1 MFVFFFFSSRR
12 RHTRWTGDW
21 SSDVCSSDLDVRFHI
36 APALR
41 CCLTSTESAKS
52 RSPAT
57 TAENRLEKIAE
68 PGSAKFEFDPAAVA
82 PVLIKSAARLLR
94 APSRRRLKSTWLIPI
109 RAKLIIFLSL
119 FRIAQDFV
127 RLIDLFEL
135 FLGGRF
141 VPRDIG
147 MMFSRQLATG
157 GPNIIL
163 ARRL

>member
-1 MFVFFFFSSRR
+1 MERLYER
-12 RHTRWTGDW
+12 YH
-21 SSDVCSSDLDVRFHI
+21 DVRFHI

-41 CCLTSTESAKS
+41 CCLTSTESAK
-52 RSPAT
+52 
-57 TAENRLEKIAE
+57 NRLEKIAE

-135 FLGGRF
+135 FLGSRF
-141 VPRDIG
+141 VLRDIG
-147 MMFSRQLATG
+147 MMFSR
-157 GPNIIL
+157 
-163 ARRL
+163 